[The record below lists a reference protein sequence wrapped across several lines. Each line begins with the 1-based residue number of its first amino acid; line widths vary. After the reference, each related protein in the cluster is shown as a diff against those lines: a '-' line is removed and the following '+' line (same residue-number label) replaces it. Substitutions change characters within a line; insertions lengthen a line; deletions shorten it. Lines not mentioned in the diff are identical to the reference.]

1 MVRGSLVSLIYTH
14 SLSINDQIDD
24 PSAAVTL
31 MGTDVDRIC
40 QSLVLLHD
48 LWSRPLELIIGV
60 SLLALQIGWVCVMP
74 VAVVLLSAI
83 LDTRVTLLIGN
94 KVKVWTD
101 AVQRRI
107 SLTADVLSSMK
118 SVKML
123 GLAKPLRMLLQN
135 ERVHELRLQ
144 AKFRWS
150 TVWLNTLGKPS
161 IHFLAE
167 SKWVSHSHSP
177 HVSAYFVSLS
187 LYYQHNLTQGIFVW
201 VLFATSCF
209 ISILWRF
216 LDSGEVYY
224 LDSKTNVW
232 L

>member
-14 SLSINDQIDD
+14 SLSIDDQIDD
-24 PSAAVTL
+24 PSAAVTI
-31 MGTDVDRIC
+31 MSTDVDRIC

-48 LWSRPLELIIGV
+48 LWSRPLELIIGI

-123 GLAKPLRMLLQN
+123 GLAKPLHMLLQK

-167 SKWVSHSHSP
+167 SRWYPLHVVHMYP
-177 HVSAYFVSLS
+177 HISSRCRYTIKTSQLKKSLS
-187 LYYQHNLTQGIFVW
+187 GSYSRLLLHIHLKA
-201 VLFATSCF
+201 L
-209 ISILWRF
+209 LRF
-216 LDSGEVYY
+216 WGKYII
-224 LDSKTNVW
+224 
-232 L
+232 